1 MRPRYVIALS
11 AFCLA
16 AVGVTIFGDIGG
28 ADCGVDVFDTLTS
41 PDGRNKAISFG
52 VDCGA
57 TTGFNTQLSILPA
70 TAAFDRGVY
79 PPRLILD
86 DKRTLAMQWVDHAVL
101 VVTIP
106 KAARVYKQEER
117 AGEVTVRYE

>member
-11 AFCLA
+11 ALCLA
-16 AVGVTIFGDIGG
+16 TLGAAIFEGIGS

-57 TTGFNTQLSILPA
+57 TTGFNTQLSILPE
-70 TAAFDRGVY
+70 AAVFDRDVY
-79 PPRLILD
+79 PPSLILD
-86 DKRTLAMQWVDHAVL
+86 GKWALVMRWADHAVL
-101 VVTIP
+101 VVSIP
-106 KAARVYKQEER
+106 KSPRVHKQEKR
-117 AGEVTVRYE
+117 TGEVTVRYE

>member
-11 AFCLA
+11 ALCLV
-16 AVGVTIFGDIGG
+16 AVGVAILGDIGG
-28 ADCGVDVFDTLTS
+28 ADCGVDVFDTHPS
-41 PDGRNKAISFG
+41 PDGRYKAVSFG

-86 DKRTLAMQWVDHAVL
+86 DKWALAVQWADNAVL

-106 KAARVYKQEER
+106 KTARVYKQEDR

>member
-11 AFCLA
+11 ALCLMA
-16 AVGVTIFGDIGG
+16 LGVAIFENIGS
-28 ADCGVDVFDTLTS
+28 ADCDVDVFDTRTS
-41 PDGRNKAISFG
+41 PDGRYKAVSFG

-70 TAAFDRGVY
+70 TAAFDRDVY
-79 PPRLILD
+79 PPSLVLD
-86 DKRTLAMQWVDHAVL
+86 DKRPLAMRWADNVVL

-106 KAARVYKQEER
+106 KTARIYKREDR
-117 AGEVTVRYE
+117 AGEVIVRYE